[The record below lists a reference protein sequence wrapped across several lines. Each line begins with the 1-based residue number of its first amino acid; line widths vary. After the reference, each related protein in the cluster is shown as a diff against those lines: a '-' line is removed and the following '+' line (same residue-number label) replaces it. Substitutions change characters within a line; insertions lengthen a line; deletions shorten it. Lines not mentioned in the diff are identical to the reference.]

1 MKSGTFKK
9 ISASIIL
16 AGLCTQANAN
26 NNIAN
31 NNIANNN
38 IANNNIANNN
48 TANNNTAN
56 NNTANNNTANNS
68 SEPNFANSESALENQ
83 NASNESSNGSENSNF
98 ANPELGNETP
108 PSNQPMN
115 NFGLQGNEAVFGNNS
130 SARANNSASAN
141 ATTAPT
147 DLGSNAVVAPGLE
160 ASNSAPLNSP
170 VAPASPD
177 ASNQSPANGT
187 ELPASEQ
194 PATAGAAATDKTT
207 SAAAKLDGL
216 TNEERELVRSRI
228 EELKPRAPGSYP
240 EEYIIQPGDTLWD
253 ISDQLLDDPFWW
265 PKLWSYN
272 PNILNPHLIEPGM
285 RIVFAPSNGVLPPS
299 LSLADS
305 GEFLPVKI
313 NETTFKPEQSAKV
326 EEWRDLDGT
335 PISGNEV
342 ADFNLVDFYGNQT
355 AESKAFVMLPAIMTT
370 NPPEALAY
378 IGKSAPQAITPAK
391 GGILYSERNSS
402 FRPNPGERFLAM
414 RLQENP
420 SLTSRDQAAPTSL
433 WVYSGV
439 LSTIAVEKTGRTR
452 FLVEESLTGVR
463 PDDRIVPFQNLFRPS
478 DPSEYEPKS
487 VPALV
492 IAIGDGERI
501 IAGYGDVIHLELEAG
516 GVSID
521 DTIELHSPPG
531 GLGGIDDDFEMVPAG
546 EARII
551 SVSEKWA
558 AAVITRS
565 DKEIIV
571 GSRSGPL

>member
-1 MKSGTFKK
+1 MKTRNLKQL
-9 ISASIIL
+9 SASIIL
-16 AGLCTQANAN
+16 TSLCLQANASNSLNENAPIESN
-26 NNIAN
+26 N
-31 NNIANNN
+31 
-38 IANNNIANNN
+38 
-48 TANNNTAN
+48 
-56 NNTANNNTANNS
+56 
-68 SEPNFANSESALENQ
+68 Q
-83 NASNESSNGSENSNF
+83 SENANF
-98 ANPELGNETP
+98 ANPAFENEQTS
-108 PSNQPMN
+108 SNQPMN
-115 NFGLQGNEAVFGNNS
+115 NFGLQGHEPVFGNNS
-130 SARANNSASAN
+130 STRASNSGGASS
-141 ATTAPT
+141 ATNPADP
-147 DLGSNAVVAPGLE
+147 GSSSVIAPGLE
-160 ASNSAPLNSP
+160 ASGSAPLNSP
-170 VAPASPD
+170 VAPAGPD
-177 ASNQSPANGT
+177 ALTQPPSNGT
-187 ELPASEQ
+187 GLPASEQ
-194 PATAGAAATDKTT
+194 PTTAGAAPADETT

-299 LSLADS
+299 LSLADG

-313 NETTFKPEQSAKV
+313 NETTFKPEQNAKV

-355 AESKAFVMLPAIMTT
+355 AESKAFVMLPAIMTR
-370 NPPEALAY
+370 NPPAALSY

-391 GGILYSERNSS
+391 GGIIYSERSSS
-402 FRPNPGERFLAM
+402 FRPSPGERFLAM

-439 LSTIAVEKTGRTR
+439 LSVIAVEKTGRTR
-452 FLVEESLTGVR
+452 FLVEESLNGVR
-463 PDDRIVPFQNLFRPS
+463 PDDRIVPFQNLFHPS

-501 IAGYGDVIHLELEAG
+501 IAGYGDVVHLALEGG
-516 GVSID
+516 GVNID
-521 DTIELHSPPG
+521 DTIELHTPPG

-565 DKEIIV
+565 DREIIV